1 MDESWVPE
9 LHVGQH
15 GGAGPDE
22 PISTVRVVTWNIQF
36 GVEVEAAAQA
46 LAGLDE
52 LRTADIVLLQEMDD
66 IGTESIARSVGLNHV
81 FASSGVH
88 DRTGRHFGNAV
99 LSKWPLRDPEVVLLS
114 HRSAVQGQDRIAVR
128 ATVSLDG
135 IDVDACSVHTEVPSL
150 SPPKRRRQFE
160 EIAEATERWAPDRLI
175 VGGDF
180 NTLTGRG
187 AALVR
192 QRMQRIGAD
201 HVSAGAGATLRRGG
215 REFSL
220 DHVFA
225 RGLTPLDSGVVRG
238 LEASDHRPLWV
249 LLAM

>member
-1 MDESWVPE
+1 MNGSQKPE
-9 LHVGQH
+9 VHEGAH
-15 GGAGPDE
+15 GGGGSDE
-22 PISTVRVVTWNIQF
+22 VVSSLRVVTWNIQF
-36 GVEVEAAAQA
+36 GVEVAAAADA
-46 LAGLDE
+46 LLQTDE
-52 LRTADIVLLQEMDD
+52 LYSADIVLLQEMDEL
-66 IGTESIARSVGLNHV
+66 GTESIARTVGLNHV

-88 DRTGRHFGNAV
+88 TRTGRHFGNAV
-99 LSKWPLRDPEVVLLS
+99 LSKWPLRDPDVVMLS

-128 ATVSLDG
+128 ATVSLGG

-160 EIAEATERWAPDRLI
+160 EIAAATERWVPDRLI

-201 HVSAGAGATLRRGG
+201 HVSGGAGSTLRRGG
-215 REFSL
+215 KEFVL

-225 RGLTPLDSGVVRG
+225 RGLTPLGSGVVRG
-238 LEASDHRPLWV
+238 LSASDHRPLWV
-249 LLAM
+249 HLGI